1 MRVLIL
7 LLSLLAA
14 GCFNA
19 SDSVGIEITAVHA
32 WNQGDDGYFTDLDI
46 SYTLSDV
53 VIEALD
59 QGVPLVFILKLDIR
73 DAQASW
79 FDRGKQIKRV
89 FRARYRPL
97 SNIYEVETFAN
108 SSAESTTEPERFVTK
123 HALFGYLGELREIPV
138 AGRGELLSGRDYV
151 MSASIKLDIES
162 LPLPM
167 RPKAYLSSQWQQQ
180 SGWSEWPLNQ

>member
-1 MRVLIL
+1 MMRLLTL
-7 LLSLLAA
+7 LLFLFAA

-19 SDSVGIEITAVHA
+19 SDSKGVEITAVHS
-32 WNQGDDGYFTDLDI
+32 WNQGDGGYFTDLDI

-59 QGVPLVFILKLDIR
+59 QGVPLVFILKIDIR
-73 DAQASW
+73 DRQAPW

-108 SSAESTTEPERFVTK
+108 SSSESTTGLERFVTK
-123 HALFGYLGELREIPV
+123 HALFGYLGALREIPV
-138 AGRGELLSGRDYV
+138 AG
-151 MSASIKLDIES
+151 
-162 LPLPM
+162 
-167 RPKAYLSSQWQQQ
+167 SSEK
-180 SGWSEWPLNQ
+180 GNT